1 MKSHPFIVQFF
12 APLPMAF
19 ACDLYQRHQRLKE
32 GRTDPETR
40 DMIRK
45 ALSMSKQARKIE

>member
-19 ACDLYQRHQRLKE
+19 ACDLYQRLKE
-32 GRTDPETR
+32 GRTDPKTR

-45 ALSMSKQARKIE
+45 ALSMSRQARKIE

>member
-1 MKSHPFIVQFF
+1 MKSHPIIVQFF
-12 APLPMAF
+12 DPLPMAF
-19 ACDLYQRHQRLKE
+19 ACDLYQRLKE

-45 ALSMSKQARKIE
+45 ALSLSKHPRKIE

>member
-19 ACDLYQRHQRLKE
+19 ACDLYQRLKE

-40 DMIRK
+40 DMICK